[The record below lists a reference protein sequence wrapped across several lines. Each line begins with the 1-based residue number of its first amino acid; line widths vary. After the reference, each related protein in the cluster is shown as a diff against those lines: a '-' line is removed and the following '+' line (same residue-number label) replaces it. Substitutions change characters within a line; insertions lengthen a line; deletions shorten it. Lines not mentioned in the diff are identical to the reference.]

1 MRKKLFLRILKY
13 VNYQRFTYLL
23 TLIGLVIIQTLNEIL
38 KITILKNMFDAIAE
52 KNISLFL
59 NTLLVVVIFLILL
72 AVMTPFLKYLFL
84 LTSTRITGK
93 LKKQV
98 FEHLSFL
105 ETSYFDN
112 THSGVLM
119 SKLTNDI
126 STMEQ
131 AYKSRLLAFL
141 TSTMIGSFSIVYL
154 LILDWRL
161 CLFSTI
167 SGLIIVFINLK
178 YINSIYKVSAKY
190 QEKISILTEKF
201 VDFLSGIP
209 IIKSFNLYTPI
220 QQKYHIYNQQ
230 VYEQSLKRVHYY
242 ALLNMWGLLFGLA
255 IFKIAFGSYLV
266 IKGLITVGT
275 IVAFLQLHN
284 NVDIFFRGIS
294 SFLTFIQESLAAAE
308 RVFEILEQP
317 SEFELAES
325 KILVTDSIIE
335 FDNVSFGYTKEDKVL
350 QNMSFK
356 VHKGEAV
363 AFVGSSGVGKSTI
376 AKTIMGFYLPVQGK
390 IIVGGKL
397 VNKSN
402 ILKIREKISFVSQ
415 DAHLFSG
422 SILENIGWGKISA
435 STEEIIKAAKIAH
448 AHEFIMDL
456 ADGYNTQVG
465 ERGVNL
471 SGGQRQRIAIARALI
486 KDAPILILDEATS
499 ALDMESECLIQH
511 ALEDLMQRRTTLIIA
526 HRLSTVKS
534 VDRILFVCD
543 GQIVEEG
550 SHYVLLM
557 NENGFYRNLFLQQ
570 FA

>member
-13 VNYQRFTYLL
+13 VKYQLFTYLL

-38 KITILKNMFDAIAE
+38 KITIIKNMFDAIAE

-59 NTLLVVVIFLILL
+59 NTLLIVVIFLILL

-105 ETSYFDN
+105 ATSYFDN

-126 STMEQ
+126 STLEQ
-131 AYKSRLLAFL
+131 AYKIRLLAFL

-242 ALLNMWGLLFGLA
+242 ALLNMWGLLLGLA

-294 SFLTFIQESLAAAE
+294 SFLTFMQESLAAAE

-335 FDNVSFGYTKEDKVL
+335 FDNVSFGYTKEDMVL

-390 IIVGGKL
+390 IIVAGKV

-402 ILKIREKISFVSQ
+402 ILNIREKISFVSQ

-422 SILENIGWGKISA
+422 SVLENIGWGKISA

-511 ALEDLMQRRTTLIIA
+511 ALKDLMQRRTTLIIA

-550 SHYVLLM
+550 SHYGLLM